1 MLKFVQKLFFGSK
14 TQTVSVPTVNDD
26 ENEVSP
32 KRRNGVRSYTD
43 GPDDFKEGE
52 VVTGSFVKFY
62 LTKHPHIWYAFV
74 DIDDGR
80 KTRVALK
87 YFSSVGD
94 AVYHLVK
101 GDRLKLFRQQYSTK
115 HHHSSWQ
122 VLEFP
127 IRVLSQLED
136 AEKSHLLKPKNAY
149 LSSWPEQDEDFDVG
163 KLEDGHITS
172 MIGPKKNPAFAI
184 VELSDL
190 TVTRVSR
197 LAFSHSGLRIKD
209 FKPGD
214 GLLLEKIGYIPEHH
228 ITKWNIKAVKQI
240 REQRPKNPVP
250 EAPFSKRF

>member
-1 MLKFVQKLFFGSK
+1 MLKFVQNLFFGSK
-14 TQTVSVPTVNDD
+14 TQTAHTNVED

-32 KRRNGVRSYTD
+32 KLRNGVRCYTD

-62 LTKHPHIWYAFV
+62 LAKHPHIWYAFV
-74 DIDDGR
+74 DLDDGR
-80 KTRVALK
+80 QTRVALK
-87 YFSSVGD
+87 YFSCVGD
-94 AVYHLVK
+94 AVYHLAK
-101 GDRLKLFRQQYSTK
+101 GDRLKLLSRQYSTK
-115 HHHSSWQ
+115 YQHFAWYI
-122 VLEFP
+122 LEFP

-136 AEKSHLLKPKNAY
+136 AEKSRLIRPKNSH

-163 KLEDGHITS
+163 KLENGYITS
-172 MIGPKKNPAFAI
+172 LIGPKKDPDFAI

-190 TVTRVSR
+190 AVTRVSS
-197 LAFSHSGLRIKD
+197 LAFSNSGLSLKD

-240 REQRPKNPVP
+240 REKRPRKAAP
-250 EAPFSKRF
+250 ETTFSKRF

>member
-1 MLKFVQKLFFGSK
+1 MLEFVQKLFFGSK
-14 TQTVSVPTVNDD
+14 IQTAPTGIED
-26 ENEVSP
+26 EIKDSP
-32 KRRNGVRSYTD
+32 NQSHDASQYAD

-52 VVTGSFVKFY
+52 VVTGSFAAIHLDKY
-62 LTKHPHIWYAFV
+62 TRIWYVFV
-74 DIDDGR
+74 DLDDGR

-94 AVYHLVK
+94 AVYHWVK
-101 GDRLKLFRQQYSTK
+101 GDRLKLLRHQFSTK
-115 HHHSSWQ
+115 HQHSSWQ

-172 MIGPKKNPAFAI
+172 MIGSKKNPAFAI

-197 LAFSHSGLRIKD
+197 LALSHSGLRIKD

-214 GLLLEKIGYIPEHH
+214 GLMLEKIGYIPEHH

-240 REQRPKNPVP
+240 REQRPRILSVDNN
-250 EAPFSKRF
+250 